1 MTSFKLIDTTST
13 DIKEGKTLCTA
24 KQQRFATRH
33 FLSDTI
39 IQNFLSLN
47 SIKNLELALSVN
59 G

>member
-39 IQNFLSLN
+39 IQNFPLTELN
-47 SIKNLELALSVN
+47 KKSRTCPKC
-59 G
+59 